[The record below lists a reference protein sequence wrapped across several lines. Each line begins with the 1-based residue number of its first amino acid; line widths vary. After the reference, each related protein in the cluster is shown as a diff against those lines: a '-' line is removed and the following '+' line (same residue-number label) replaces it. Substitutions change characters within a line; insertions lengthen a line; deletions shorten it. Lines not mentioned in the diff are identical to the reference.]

1 MKGWKKWILS
11 AICAVCAVAG
21 VAALQVNNGLTA
33 DAAVAAEYT
42 VVDDSFFIKIGNEY
56 APNGN
61 FNLWITIPSL
71 DTGDKESK
79 VSFDGVNLSQVMD
92 NFGFFDKVK
101 IGDKSLRE
109 YGCTSFWENSI
120 GFNDSDWGNMPKNN
134 VHFYCHA
141 DPALWSA
148 AVDNGE
154 VVFNKTEVTVEKGA
168 LIPGYAY
175 LNGDNNAKVYRAGC
189 DYVMEA
195 SGANYGIETHGMTD
209 VEELSYVQGHDG
221 TCGYFGVSLVGDD
234 FLGDGT
240 QLLAS
245 DSGQYK
251 FVHFANNLLVNGETG
266 KVKYYGLYNLGEA
279 GMGYYSF
286 QIYLTAEEVTSITIP
301 AGTKFPSRAL
311 TTLNANNNAW
321 PVVVYETQTDKTFY
335 KNAEGKFVSFE
346 GYAAQKGEELTELY
360 NEKVAAEYFAED
372 VAAMETAIANA
383 QTAMNAATAI
393 AGVDEAFAAAKA
405 VLDSVETKSMILDGA
420 KAALDGYKAEEGY
433 FRAAEVAERAEIVA
447 TAKTALDSAAD
458 KQSVESA
465 VAAAKAAIDG
475 LKTAAQYADE
485 ELAEEKAAAKTA
497 IEGYCANVVYLEEQ
511 AALRAEAVS
520 AGLSALAAAKS
531 SEEITAAVENV
542 KTAIDG
548 LETKSAI
555 VDAAK
560 AELSAYKAEEGLYR
574 EAEAAE
580 RAALIAT
587 AYSAMENATAQAA
600 VNQAVETAKTAIDGL
615 KTDAELDAE
624 EKAAADAV
632 LAGEKEIALSKVNEL
647 KASVDYSKY
656 TSENQMQINN
666 LYKAVK
672 ALIEEA
678 LTAEEIAAAV
688 AAFETDLVDVPT
700 KETEN
705 NGNDSVLP
713 DGDDAEEKSPLAA
726 LGCASSVGIV
736 GMAALTCLLGA
747 AVCFKK
753 GKEE

>member
-1 MKGWKKWILS
+1 MKGWKNWILS
-11 AICAVCAVAG
+11 AICAVCALAG
-21 VAALQVNNGLTA
+21 VATLQVNNEVTA

-221 TCGYFGVSLVGDD
+221 ACGYFGVSLVGDD

-286 QIYLTAEEVTSITIP
+286 QIYVTAEEVTSITIP

-311 TTLNANNNAW
+311 TTLNANKANNNAW

-360 NEKVAAEYFAED
+360 NKKVAADCFAED

-383 QTAMNAATAI
+383 QTAMNAATTI

-405 VLDSVETKSMILDGA
+405 VLDSVETKAAILDGA

-433 FRAAEVAERAEIVA
+433 FRAAEVAQRAEIVA
-447 TAKTALDSAAD
+447 AAKTALDSATD
-458 KQSVESA
+458 KKAVESA
-465 VAAAKAAIDG
+465 VDAAKTAIDG

-485 ELAEEKAAAKTA
+485 ELAEEKANANAV

-511 AALRAEAVS
+511 AALRTEAVN
-520 AGLSALAAAKS
+520 AGLAAVAAAKS
-531 SEEITAAVENV
+531 SEEITVAVESV

-555 VDAAK
+555 VAAAK
-560 AELSAYKAEEGLYR
+560 AELDAYKAEEGLYR

-587 AYSAMENATAQAA
+587 AYSAMESATAQAA

-688 AAFETDLVDVPT
+688 AAFESDLANVPT
-700 KETEN
+700 KETGN
-705 NGNDSVLP
+705 NGNGCVLP
-713 DGDDAEEKSPLAA
+713 DGDTDAEQSS
-726 LGCASSVGIV
+726 GCASSVGV
-736 GMAALTCLLGA
+736 AGVAALTCLLGA

>member
-1 MKGWKKWILS
+1 MKGWKNWILS
-11 AICAVCAVAG
+11 AICAVCALAG
-21 VAALQVNNGLTA
+21 VATLQVNNEVTA

-311 TTLNANNNAW
+311 TTLNANKANNNAW

-346 GYAAQKGEELTELY
+346 GYAAHKGEELTELY
-360 NEKVAAEYFAED
+360 NEKVAADCFAED

-383 QTAMNAATAI
+383 QTAMNAATTI
-393 AGVDEAFAAAKA
+393 AGVDEAFTAAKA
-405 VLDSVETKSMILDGA
+405 VLDSVETKAAILDGA

-447 TAKTALDSAAD
+447 AAKTALDSATD
-458 KQSVESA
+458 KKAEESA
-465 VAAAKAAIDG
+465 VDAAKAAIDG

-485 ELAEEKAAAKTA
+485 ELAEEKANANAV

-511 AALRAEAVS
+511 AALCTEAVT
-520 AGLSALAAAKS
+520 AGLAAVAAAKS
-531 SEEITAAVENV
+531 SEEITAAVERV

-548 LETKSAI
+548 LKTKSAI

-560 AELSAYKAEEGLYR
+560 AELDAYKAEEGLYR

-587 AYSAMENATAQAA
+587 AYGAMESATAQAA

-688 AAFETDLVDVPT
+688 AAFETDLADVPT
-700 KETEN
+700 KETGN
-705 NGNDSVLP
+705 NGNGCVLP
-713 DGDDAEEKSPLAA
+713 DGDTDAEQSS
-726 LGCASSVGIV
+726 GCASSVGV
-736 GMAALTCLLGA
+736 AGVAALTCLLGA

-753 GKEE
+753 GEEE

>member
-1 MKGWKKWILS
+1 MKGWKNWILS
-11 AICAVCAVAG
+11 AICAVCALAG
-21 VAALQVNNGLTA
+21 VATLQVNNEVTA

-221 TCGYFGVSLVGDD
+221 ACGYFGVSLVGDD

-311 TTLNANNNAW
+311 TTLNANKANNNAW

-346 GYAAQKGEELTELY
+346 GYATQKGEGLTELH
-360 NEKVAAEYFAED
+360 NKKVAADCFAED

-383 QTAMNAATAI
+383 QTAMNAATTI
-393 AGVDEAFAAAKA
+393 AGVDESFAAAKA
-405 VLDSVETKSMILDGA
+405 VLDSVETKAAILDGA

-433 FRAAEVAERAEIVA
+433 FRAAEVAQRAEIVA
-447 TAKTALDSAAD
+447 AAKTALDSATD
-458 KQSVESA
+458 KKAVENA
-465 VAAAKAAIDG
+465 VDAAKTAIDG

-485 ELAEEKAAAKTA
+485 ELAEEKANANAV
-497 IEGYCANVVYLEEQ
+497 IEGYCASVVYLEEQ
-511 AALRAEAVS
+511 AALRAEAVN
-520 AGLSALAAAKS
+520 AGLAAVAAAKS
-531 SEEITAAVENV
+531 SEEITAAVERV

-560 AELSAYKAEEGLYR
+560 AELDAYKAEEGLYR

-587 AYSAMENATAQAA
+587 AYGAMESATAQAA

-678 LTAEEIAAAV
+678 LTEEEIAAAV
-688 AAFETDLVDVPT
+688 AAFESDLANVPT
-700 KETEN
+700 KETGN
-705 NGNDSVLP
+705 NGNGCVLP
-713 DGDDAEEKSPLAA
+713 DGDTDAEQSS
-726 LGCASSVGIV
+726 GCASSVGV
-736 GMAALTCLLGA
+736 AGVAALTCLLGA